1 MRLTLERV
9 TSLPKP
15 LQPGV
20 LYVSDEFE
28 LCAHLC
34 ACGCGEKVILPLG
47 PPDWNVTE
55 ESGGPSLWPSVGSW
69 QIACQSHY
77 VISRGEVR
85 WCEKWTPEQIE
96 AGRRADEAKR
106 AAYFEARA
114 DARRVCLFGRIWR
127 WFRGLLGG

>member
-34 ACGCGEKVILPLG
+34 ASGCGEKVILPLG

-55 ESGGPSLWPSVGSW
+55 ESGGPILWPSVGSW
-69 QIACQSHY
+69 QIPCQSHY
-77 VISRGEVR
+77 VISQGDVR

-114 DARRVCLFGRIWR
+114 
-127 WFRGLLGG
+127 